1 MMAHGLQVFNSNGD
15 VIADLTKRFAKIIEK
30 KTVTGTGE
38 INVANYGAPNN
49 KFWYFIVTPS
59 TSDTEEIFPLLRIT
73 DGGKKIMWQGIEK
86 PLTFCFG
93 VY

>member
-1 MMAHGLQVFNSNGD
+1 MAHGLQVFNSNGD

-38 INVANYGAPNN
+38 INVADYGAPNN
-49 KFWYFIVTPS
+49 RFWYFIITPS
-59 TSDTEEIFPLLRIT
+59 TSDSEEIFPVLRIT
-73 DGGKKIMWQGIEK
+73 EQGKKIIWRNIEQ
-86 PLTFCFG
+86 PLTFYFG

>member
-1 MMAHGLQVFNSNGD
+1 MAHGLQVFNSNGD

-38 INVANYGAPNN
+38 INVADYGAPNN
-49 KFWYFIVTPS
+49 KLWYFIINPS
-59 TSDTEEIFPLLRIT
+59 TSDTEEILPLLRIV
-73 DGGKKIMWQGIEK
+73 DGGKKIMWKNVGE

>member
-1 MMAHGLQVFNSNGD
+1 MAHGLQVFNSNGD

-38 INVANYGAPNN
+38 INVTDYGAPNN
-49 KFWYFIVTPS
+49 KFWYFIVSSS
-59 TSDTEEIFPLLRIT
+59 TSDTEEILPLLRIT
-73 DGGKKIMWQGIEK
+73 DSGRKIIWKDIET
-86 PLTFCFG
+86 PLTFYCG

>member
-1 MMAHGLQVFNSNGD
+1 MAHGLQVFNSNGD
-15 VIADLTKRFAKIIEK
+15 VITDLTKRFAKIIEK

-38 INVANYGAPNN
+38 INVADYGAPNN
-49 KFWYFIVTPS
+49 KFWYFITDPS
-59 TSDTEEIFPLLRIT
+59 TSDSEDFLPLLRIT
-73 DGGKKIMWQGIEK
+73 DGGKKIIWKNIER

>member
-1 MMAHGLQVFNSNGD
+1 MAHGLQAFNSNGD

-38 INVANYGAPNN
+38 INVADYGAPNN
-49 KFWYFIVTPS
+49 KFWYFIITPS
-59 TSDTEEIFPLLRIT
+59 TSDTEEILPLLRIV
-73 DGGKKIMWQGIEK
+73 DDGKKIMWKDVGK
-86 PLTFCFG
+86 PLTFYFG

>member
-1 MMAHGLQVFNSNGD
+1 MAHGLQVFNSNGD

-38 INVANYGAPNN
+38 INVADYGAPNN
-49 KFWYFIVTPS
+49 RFWYFIVSPS
-59 TSDTEEIFPLLRIT
+59 TSYNEEIFPVLRIT
-73 DGGKKIMWQGIEK
+73 EEGKKIIWENIGK
-86 PLTFCFG
+86 PLTFYFG

>member
-1 MMAHGLQVFNSNGD
+1 MSHGLQVFNSNGD
-15 VIADLTKRFAKIIEK
+15 VITDLTKRFAKIIEK

-38 INVANYGAPNN
+38 INVADYGAPNN
-49 KFWYFIVTPS
+49 RFWYFIVSPS

-73 DGGKKIMWQGIEK
+73 DQGKKIIWENIEE
-86 PLTFCFG
+86 PLTFWFG

>member
-1 MMAHGLQVFNSNGD
+1 MSHGLQVFNSNGD
-15 VIADLTKRFAKIIEK
+15 VITDLTKRFAKIIEK

-49 KFWYFIVTPS
+49 RFWYFIVSPS
-59 TSDTEEIFPLLRIT
+59 ISDTEEILPLLRIV
-73 DGGKKIMWQGIEK
+73 DDGKKIMWKDVGK

>member
-1 MMAHGLQVFNSNGD
+1 MAYGLQVFNSNGD
-15 VIADLTKRFAKIIEK
+15 VITDLTKRFAKIIEK

-38 INVANYGAPNN
+38 INVADYGAPSN

-59 TSDTEEIFPLLRIT
+59 TSDSEDILPLLRIT
-73 DGGKKIMWQGIEK
+73 EQGEKIIWKNIER
-86 PLTFCFG
+86 PLTFYFG

>member
-1 MMAHGLQVFNSNGD
+1 MSHGLQVFNSNGD
-15 VIADLTKRFAKIIEK
+15 VITDLTKRFAKIIEK

-38 INVANYGAPNN
+38 INVADYGAPNN

-59 TSDTEEIFPLLRIT
+59 TSDTEEILPLLRII
-73 DGGKKIMWQGIEK
+73 DGGKKIMWKDVGE
-86 PLTFCFG
+86 PLTFYFG

>member
-1 MMAHGLQVFNSNGD
+1 MAHGLQVFNSNGD
-15 VIADLTKRFAKIIEK
+15 VIADLTNRFAKIIEK

-38 INVANYGAPNN
+38 INVADYGAPNN

-59 TSDTEEIFPLLRIT
+59 TSDTEEILPLLRII
-73 DGGKKIMWQGIEK
+73 DGGKKIMWKDVGE
-86 PLTFCFG
+86 PLTFYFG

>member
-1 MMAHGLQVFNSNGD
+1 MAHGLQVFNSNGD

-38 INVANYGAPNN
+38 INVADYGVPNN

-59 TSDTEEIFPLLRIT
+59 TSDTEEIFPVLRIT
-73 DGGKKIMWQGIEK
+73 EEGKKIVWKNIEQ
-86 PLTFCFG
+86 PLTFYFG

>member
-1 MMAHGLQVFNSNGD
+1 MAHGLQVFNSNSD

-38 INVANYGAPNN
+38 INVADYGAPNN
-49 KFWYFIVTPS
+49 KFWYFIITPS
-59 TSDTEEIFPLLRIT
+59 TSDTEEILPLLRIV
-73 DGGKKIMWQGIEK
+73 DDGKKIMWKDVGK
-86 PLTFCFG
+86 PLTFYFG